1 MGFDTVLSTTYS
13 SNMSSKRVTD
23 SFKLKVSKCS
33 EEVNKNLQNARVE
46 QENDP
51 HFNEKQNEETV
62 LKESGLFHSPK
73 HHAFPKTRTGYQYHC
88 VSNIGSKIYDG
99 YITMKGT

>member
-1 MGFDTVLSTTYS
+1 MGFDTILSTTYS

-62 LKESGLFHSPK
+62 LKESELFHSPK

-88 VSNIGSKIYDG
+88 VSKIGSKIYDG

>member
-1 MGFDTVLSTTYS
+1 MGFDTILSTTYS
-13 SNMSSKRVTD
+13 SNMSSKRVTN

-62 LKESGLFHSPK
+62 LKESELFHSPK

-88 VSNIGSKIYDG
+88 ISNIGSKNYDV
-99 YITMKGT
+99 YIIMKGT

>member
-1 MGFDTVLSTTYS
+1 MGFDTILSTTYS

-62 LKESGLFHSPK
+62 LKESELFHSPK
-73 HHAFPKTRTGYQYHC
+73 HHAFPKTRTGCQYHC

>member
-1 MGFDTVLSTTYS
+1 MGFDTILSTTCS

-62 LKESGLFHSPK
+62 LKESELFHSPK

-88 VSNIGSKIYDG
+88 VSNIGSKIYDD
-99 YITMKGT
+99 YIMMKGT

>member
-1 MGFDTVLSTTYS
+1 MGFDTILSTTCS

-33 EEVNKNLQNARVE
+33 EEVNKNLQNARAE

-62 LKESGLFHSPK
+62 LKESELFHSPK

-88 VSNIGSKIYDG
+88 VSNIGSKI
-99 YITMKGT
+99 

>member
-1 MGFDTVLSTTYS
+1 MGFDTILSTTYS
-13 SNMSSKRVTD
+13 SNMSSKRVTNF
-23 SFKLKVSKCS
+23 FKLKVSKCS

-62 LKESGLFHSPK
+62 LKESELFHSPK

-88 VSNIGSKIYDG
+88 VSNIGSKIYDD
-99 YITMKGT
+99 YIMMKGT